1 MDRSGGP
8 RRPRARATAPVLLVL
23 ALVAA
28 TCSPPRGGGR
38 GGLGGVGHEK
48 GQAEAAIVLIEF
60 VDFACSACATFARET
75 LPYIEREWVDSGRL
89 RIRLVPLDVLRLGRD
104 AATAALCAGEQ
115 NAFWPMH
122 DRIFARR
129 EEWLGRMGQRAIF
142 EGFAAGLHLDEASF
156 RACWTSE
163 RPRQSIDRNN
173 ALARSHGVPGTPA
186 FTVNGRPIVGALP
199 YAGFARLLEDAYR
212 ARPVPSRGGAVVP
225 PSS

>member
-1 MDRSGGP
+1 
-8 RRPRARATAPVLLVL
+8 LL
-23 ALVAA
+23 ALAAA
-28 TCSPPRGGGR
+28 TCSPQRSGGP
-38 GGLGGVGHEK
+38 GGAGGAGHEK
-48 GQAEAAIVLIEF
+48 GEAGAGIVLIEY

-75 LPYIEREWVDSGRL
+75 LPHIEREWVDSGRL
-89 RIRLVPLDVLRLGRD
+89 RIRLIPFDALRLGRD
-104 AATAALCAGEQ
+104 AARAALCAGEQ
-115 NAFWPMH
+115 DAFWPMH

-129 EEWLGRMGQRAIF
+129 EEWLGRIGQRAIF
-142 EGFAAGLHLDEASF
+142 EDFAAALHLDEASF

-173 ALARSHGVPGTPA
+173 ALARRHGVPGTPA

-212 ARPVPSRGGAVVP
+212 ARPTPSRGSAVVR